1 MNVLK
6 FMRSS
11 AILKYLLWLVILSF
25 IIWIF
30 AFYGGGRQTSNKG
43 LGQDYVVKVRSKT
56 LPPETLTLA
65 MQFQRE
71 RIRSMLG
78 EEYVEQLMKDAPR
91 TISNSLVDALIF
103 EYLSEEYGI
112 GVSETE
118 VADSIMKA
126 FRFTDP
132 ASQYD
137 MMLKTRGVSA
147 IEFEALWKT
156 DLTRRKLLSFIASG
170 FVFGDQD
177 LETRFKDANNKFKA
191 KIVAVNA
198 RNFAKDAGEISD
210 AEAMAVFEREKATL
224 AIPERRDLKYYL
236 VSAPAMRNTLEV
248 PESEMKEYYEAHKE
262 RFGSKPYEQMKTQIK
277 NVVLFS
283 DKKYQEKAK
292 QVFEAASAEFNKAGN
307 EAELAAFASKY
318 NLQIS
323 HAEGLDK
330 NRAVPPFVTEPELL
344 DQVFAANA
352 NEWSQIYQMPMST
365 IRFCVTK
372 VTSPHPATFDE
383 VKEDIKKR
391 LKDEKVSAMVRKAA
405 SELKMAAKDIKT
417 FEEEAK
423 KRSFQVQDTAE
434 LKMDDALP
442 FVGKDK
448 SLCRR
453 IFDGTVAQVS
463 GPFET
468 KDGCILAYLMEKNPA
483 DMEKFRKEK
492 TSFAEGEAQK
502 DAQNYLDDYVTRKR
516 LELEAKGQISV
527 NQEILKKYEP
537 QTGS

>member
-30 AFYGGGRQTSNKG
+30 AFYGGGGQTSDKG
-43 LGQDYVVKVRSKT
+43 LGPEYIVKVRNKT
-56 LPPETLTLA
+56 LPPQTLTLA

-71 RIRSMLG
+71 KIRNVLG
-78 EEYVEQLMKDAPR
+78 QEYVEQLMKDAPK
-91 TISNSLVDALIF
+91 TITNSLVDALIF
-103 EYLSEEYGI
+103 SYLAEEYGI
-112 GVSETE
+112 GVSDAE

-126 FRFTDP
+126 FRFTEP
-132 ASQYD
+132 AAQYE

-147 IEFEALWKT
+147 LEFEALWKT
-156 DLTRRKLLSFIASG
+156 DLTRRKLLSFVAAG
-170 FVFGDQD
+170 FVFGDAD

-198 RNFAKDAGEISD
+198 RNFAKDAGEVSD
-210 AEAMAVFEREKATL
+210 SEAVAVFEREKATL
-224 AIPERRDLKYYL
+224 SIPEKRDVKYYL
-236 VSAPAMRNTLEV
+236 ISAPAMRNTLEV
-248 PESEMKEYYEAHKE
+248 PESAMREYYEAHKD
-262 RFGSKPYEQMKTQIK
+262 RFGSKPFEQMKTQIK

-292 QVFEAASAEFNKAGN
+292 EAFEAASAEFDKAGT
-307 EAELAAFASKY
+307 ETELTAFAAKY

-323 HAEGLDK
+323 HADGLDK
-330 NRAVPPFVTEPELL
+330 NRPVPPFITEPELL
-344 DQVFAANA
+344 DKVFSAGTNQ
-352 NEWSQIYQMPMST
+352 WSSIYEMPMST

-372 VTSPHPATFDE
+372 VTAPHPATFEE
-383 VKEDIKKR
+383 VKEDIKKK

-405 SELKMAAKDIKT
+405 AELKAMAKDIKT
-417 FEEEAK
+417 FEDEAK

-434 LKMDDALP
+434 LKIEDALP
-442 FVGKDK
+442 FAGKDK
-448 SLCRR
+448 ALCRK
-453 IFDGTVAQVS
+453 IFDGEVGQVT

-468 KDGCILAYLMEKNPA
+468 KDGCVLAYMMEKKPA
-483 DMEKFRKEK
+483 DLEKFRSEK
-492 TSFAEGEAQK
+492 IHFAESEAQK
-502 DAQNYLDDYVTRKR
+502 EAQNYLDDYVTRKK
-516 LELEAKGQISV
+516 LELEAKGLISV
-527 NQEILKKYEP
+527 NQEILKRYEP